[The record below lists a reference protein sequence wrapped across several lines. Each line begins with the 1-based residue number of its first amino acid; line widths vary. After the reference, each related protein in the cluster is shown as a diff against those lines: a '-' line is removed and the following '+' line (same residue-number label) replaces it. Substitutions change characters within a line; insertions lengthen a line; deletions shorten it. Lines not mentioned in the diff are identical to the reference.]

1 MFEGLVCLGFFFQ
14 FQVPYLGIT
23 CHQFLNETQLVTDA
37 VKLHS
42 TSTQKR
48 VLRILKTAVSLH

>member
-1 MFEGLVCLGFFFQ
+1 MFEGLVCLVFFFQ
-14 FQVPYLGIT
+14 FQVLYLGVT
-23 CHQFLNETQLVTDA
+23 CHQFLNETQLVTNA

-42 TSTQKR
+42 TSTLKR